1 MLGCDDCG
9 LAGHGHDRIEIPRC
23 QRVGK
28 IAEILGEKRA
38 DQCNVGTQ
46 RSLDQVAFSV
56 DVDFLLAFLD
66 DRADPGWSQYPAESK
81 TPGTNALDERALRDE
96 VDGHLSVEHLPLCL
110 RVKSDVTRDRPA
122 YQTFV
127 NELSNAAAWKCRIV
141 GNNREVFLSLP
152 YQLVDHA
159 LRCTDSHEAAN
170 HQRCT
175 VRDQGDGI
183 LDRNRFHG

>member
-9 LAGHGHDRIEIPRC
+9 FTGHGYDRIEIPRC

-28 IAEILGEKRA
+28 IAEIVGEKRA
-38 DQCNVGTQ
+38 DQCKVGTQ
-46 RSLDQVAFSV
+46 RSLDQVAFPV

-81 TPGTNALDERALRDE
+81 SAGTNALDERAQWHE
-96 VDGHLSVEHLPLCL
+96 VDGRLPVEHLPLSL
-110 RVKSDVTRDRPA
+110 RVKSDVARDRPA

-127 NELSNAAAWKCRIV
+127 NELSNAAAGKCRIV
-141 GNNREVFLSLP
+141 SNNSEVFLSLP
-152 YQLVDHA
+152 HQLVDHA
-159 LRCTDSHEAAN
+159 LRGPDSHEAAN